1 MRRSSLALPCLALV
15 AVLFTACR
23 KDEIVTYRLVKDPA
37 PAAAP
42 AASPGTPSSA
52 PMAPATPADDKAAMA
67 NTAVTTASG
76 PGLAWDAPANWTA
89 GPERPMRKATFLI
102 ASESGAPGA
111 ELAIT
116 AFPGDVGGN
125 LANVN
130 RWRQQLSLAP
140 ISEAELRNSLQ
151 HLDVGALHVDVI
163 KLVGP
168 ATPPAA
174 PQGVLGALVPYQGS
188 TWFFKLT
195 GTDAVVTR
203 EQPAFLA
210 FLRTL
215 RPAN

>member
-1 MRRSSLALPCLALV
+1 MCRRISALASLALLSVCL
-15 AVLFTACR
+15 TGCR

-37 PAAAP
+37 PAASP
-42 AASPGTPSSA
+42 AAATTP
-52 PMAPATPADDKAAMA
+52 APATPGLDTSDRTMA
-67 NTAVTTASG
+67 NTAVATASG
-76 PGLAWDAPANWTA
+76 PGLAWDAPASWTA

-102 ASESGAPGA
+102 GSGSPQT

-140 ISEAELRNSLQ
+140 ISEAELGASLK
-151 HLDVGALHVDVI
+151 HMDVGPLHIDYI
-163 KLVGP
+163 EIAG
-168 ATPPAA
+168 AGTPPASR
-174 PQGVLGALVPYQGS
+174 VLGALVPYAGS

-195 GTDAVVTR
+195 GPADTVAR

-215 RPAN
+215 RPAG

>member
-1 MRRSSLALPCLALV
+1 MCRRISTFVSLA
-15 AVLFTACR
+15 VLSVCFSGCR
-23 KDEIVTYRLVKDPA
+23 KDEIVTYRLVKDSAPA

-42 AASPGTPSSA
+42 ANTGPAAPFAPG
-52 PMAPATPADDKAAMA
+52 PADANATMA

-76 PGLAWDAPANWTA
+76 PGLTWDAPASWTA

-102 ASESGAPGA
+102 GSGSPQT

-140 ISEAELRNSLQ
+140 ITEAELGSALQ
-151 HLDVGALHVDVI
+151 HIDVGALHVDFI
-163 KLVGP
+163 ELTGP
-168 ATPPAA
+168 GTPPSTRL
-174 PQGVLGALVPYQGS
+174 LGALVPYSGS

-195 GTDAVVTR
+195 GPADAVAR
-203 EQPAFLA
+203 EQAAFIA